1 MCNIKIN
8 IVFRAE
14 KITNLNLI
22 HVSVFSSMENSNKR
36 GIDIMR
42 QNTNIIKAN
51 LSSDCVVSNAY
62 LLFLP
67 ILIVYLLLMNILQI
81 IMQLRKLAKPKIRL
95 VKFLKKVRR

>member
-1 MCNIKIN
+1 MMCNIKIN

-42 QNTNIIKAN
+42 QNTNN
-51 LSSDCVVSNAY
+51 L
-62 LLFLP
+62 
-67 ILIVYLLLMNILQI
+67 
-81 IMQLRKLAKPKIRL
+81 L
-95 VKFLKKVRR
+95 VELDS